1 MRGRGRDCGM
11 KGFIVCTLRFPD
23 CFLTL
28 LLISNFNQPQLLQP
42 GQAKGG
48 KIKRLLQYFFSLFIS
63 NFYMKM
69 KIKAEL
75 SK

>member
-1 MRGRGRDCGM
+1 M
-11 KGFIVCTLRFPD
+11 KGLILCTLRFPD

-28 LLISNFNQPQLLQP
+28 LLISNFKKPQLLQP

-63 NFYMKM
+63 NFNTK
-69 KIKAEL
+69 KKQSFL
-75 SK
+75 NDSGFFFF